1 MPATPNAET
10 ILDTALALADH
21 CGWERLQL
29 HALAD
34 ELDTGLDT
42 IAVHYR
48 SKDDLVDAWYDR
60 ADRALLQRGTDP
72 ALLDLSPAQRLEVL
86 LLAWLSALEAHR
98 RVSGQMLLYKLEP
111 GHVHLQVLGLLRIS
125 RTVQWWREAA
135 RRDTHHL
142 TRIAEESLLTAA
154 YLRTVGHWLRH
165 PDEPPALLRL
175 YLRRRLT
182 SPPLRRLLQR

>member
-1 MPATPNAET
+1 M
-10 ILDTALALADH
+10 
-21 CGWERLQL
+21 QL

-86 LLAWLSALEAHR
+86 LLAWLS
-98 RVSGQMLLYKLEP
+98 
-111 GHVHLQVLGLLRIS
+111 
-125 RTVQWWREAA
+125 
-135 RRDTHHL
+135 
-142 TRIAEESLLTAA
+142 
-154 YLRTVGHWLRH
+154 
-165 PDEPPALLRL
+165 
-175 YLRRRLT
+175 RLT
-182 SPPLRRLLQR
+182 NRSRSLKGVKSTP